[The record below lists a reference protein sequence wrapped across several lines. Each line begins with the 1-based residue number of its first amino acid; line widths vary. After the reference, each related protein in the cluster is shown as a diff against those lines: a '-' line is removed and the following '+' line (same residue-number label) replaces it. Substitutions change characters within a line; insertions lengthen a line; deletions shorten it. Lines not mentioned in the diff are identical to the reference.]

1 MAQKTMDIKK
11 YFNPSPTVEPI
22 VQERFDVV
30 NEEVEDIKARF
41 EGFLDGTRV
50 FLLMLRSKDGGH
62 NKEFK
67 RRAMTFVS
75 HSVDQAEGVIRKL
88 LILKNNSV
96 DPYRLYVTLNSR
108 NLVKAERNFKKR
120 MLEMDFNN
128 DENKKIFYERLEHKW
143 MGCMMEPSAR
153 ETSFFMIDIDNDE
166 NGKSTLDEAIK
177 AIPGGV
183 KVFKTYKTKNGYHAI
198 TAPFNPILYT
208 GPGEVKK
215 DAQLLL
221 SF

>member
-1 MAQKTMDIKK
+1 MDIKK
-11 YFNPSPTVEPI
+11 YFNPAPI
-22 VQERFDVV
+22 TDPVVQERFDIV

-41 EGFLDGTRV
+41 DGFLDGTRV

-75 HSVDQAEGVIRKL
+75 HNAEQAESIIRKL
-88 LILKNNSV
+88 LILKNNSI
-96 DPYRLYVTLNSR
+96 DPYRLYMTLNSR

-120 MLEMDFNN
+120 MLEMDFNK

-143 MGCMMEPSAR
+143 MGCMMESSAR

-166 NGKSTLDEAIK
+166 NGKSMLDEAIK
-177 AIPGGV
+177 AIPEGV
-183 KVFKTYKTKNGYHAI
+183 KVLKTYKTKNGFHTI
-198 TAPFNPILYT
+198 TDPFNPALYK